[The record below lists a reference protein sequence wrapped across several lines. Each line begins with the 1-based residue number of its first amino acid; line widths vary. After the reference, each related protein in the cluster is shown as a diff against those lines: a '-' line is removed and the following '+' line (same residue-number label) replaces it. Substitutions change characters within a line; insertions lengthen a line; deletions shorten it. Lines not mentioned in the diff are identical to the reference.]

1 MSMGSGVSSMA
12 ALREKVRATG
22 RWARRLGRRLAVSI
36 TACVLVGAVLFI
48 VLGARGSGQG
58 QPAPTVQFADH
69 VETLSHQDVGNLFVT
84 GLEGGKDEVTW
95 QITVL
100 PCPGRPYLLRDTEA
114 DITQVYSKHAE
125 ARLMIASQR
134 LSPGLRCGAALPPG
148 ANRHRAT
155 VAVLRAGSSGG
166 SPTSIYEDG
175 ETQLKSFVYCI
186 TLGELCQRG
195 RYSIKAA
202 LDWPRRHVVLEYSFT
217 IAIRRRA
224 TTPSGSTSA
233 GKRIEQCS
241 TL

>member
-1 MSMGSGVSSMA
+1 MA
-12 ALREKVRATG
+12 AMRQRVRATG
-22 RWARRLGRRLAVSI
+22 RCVRRPGRRLAVSI
-36 TACVLVGAVLFI
+36 TACVLVAAALFVVLVAGGA
-48 VLGARGSGQG
+48 GQG

-69 VETLSHQDVGNLFVT
+69 VETLSHQKVGNLFVT

-95 QITVL
+95 EITVL

-125 ARLMIASQR
+125 ARLTIASQR
-134 LSPGLRCGAALPPG
+134 LSPGLHCGAALPPG

-186 TLGELCQRG
+186 TLGELCKRG
-195 RYSIKAA
+195 RYMVKAT

-224 TTPSGSTSA
+224 TTTSASTSA
-233 GKRIEQCS
+233 RKRILQCS
-241 TL
+241 TR